1 MEQKSTPL
9 RLSGSQTRPVVR
21 DIAESLGKLPP
32 QAIDVEEAVLG
43 ALLSEKNALIEIA
56 GVLKPD
62 HFYSE
67 QHQTIYQ
74 AILDLFA
81 AGSPIDLRTVVSQL
95 RKAGKLEIVGGAYY
109 LSELTG
115 KISSSANIEYHSR
128 ILIEIAIK
136 RSLITIA
143 SMMHQDAYE
152 DTTDV
157 FELYA
162 RVNMELQ
169 DVLDRSVN
177 NRAEKPIKEI
187 AYRLTLEVQN
197 RQKGVHGGLDTG
209 FPLLDRAIGGLQ
221 KTNLI
226 IIAARP
232 AMGKTALVMQIGKQ
246 VAEQKIPVGIFSL
259 EMGNNELV
267 ERLSVA
273 ESEVFADKVKKG
285 DMDGHDF
292 QRWLDAVGLISSL
305 PIFIDD
311 TPSLT
316 IVELRARCIRMKI
329 KYGVQLIII
338 DYLQLIRGINKM
350 MNRDQEIGL
359 ITRTLKGIAKEL
371 DIPVIALSQLS
382 RDVEKRGG
390 SKRPVLSD
398 LRESGSIEQ
407 DADVVAFIYRP
418 EYYHITQD
426 EEGYSTHGLAE
437 IIIAKH
443 RHGGLDTVKQKFIGK
458 FTKFAEWISEYQ
470 PKDQSTYIA
479 QHVKQVLPSERT
491 PEQLDDT
498 PF

>member
-1 MEQKSTPL
+1 M
-9 RLSGSQTRPVVR
+9 R

-32 QAIDVEEAVLG
+32 MALDIEEAVLG
-43 ALLSEKNALIEIA
+43 ALMLEKNALIEIA

-74 AILDLFA
+74 AIVDLFA
-81 AGSPIDLRTVVSQL
+81 AGSPIDMRTIVAQL
-95 RKAGKLEIVGGAYY
+95 RKSGKIELVGGAYY
-109 LSELTG
+109 IAELTS
-115 KISSSANIEYHSR
+115 KVSSAANIEYHSR
-128 ILIEIAIK
+128 ILIEMAIK
-136 RSLITIA
+136 RNLITIA
-143 SMMHQDAYE
+143 STMHHDAYE

-157 FELYA
+157 FELYG

-187 AYRLTLEVQN
+187 AYRLTMEVQN

-209 FPLLDRAIGGLQ
+209 FPLLDRALGGLQ

-232 AMGKTALVMQIGKQ
+232 AMGKTALAMQIGKQ
-246 VAEQKIPVGIFSL
+246 VAEQKVPIGIFSL

-273 ESEVFADKVKKG
+273 QSEVFADKVKKG
-285 DMDGHDF
+285 DMDGLDYE
-292 QRWLDAVGLISSL
+292 RWANAVGYISSL

-316 IVELRARCIRMKI
+316 IVELRARCIRMKL
-329 KYGVQLIII
+329 KYGVQLIVI
-338 DYLQLIRGINKM
+338 DYLQLIRGVNKLA
-350 MNRDQEIGL
+350 NRDQEIGL

-390 SKRPVLSD
+390 SRRPVLSD

-407 DADVVAFIYRP
+407 DSDAVLFIYRP
-418 EYYHITQD
+418 EYYKIETD
-426 EEGYSTHGLAE
+426 EEGFSTHGLAE

-458 FTKFAEWISEYQ
+458 FTKFAEWIGASYQ
-470 PKDQSTYIA
+470 APTNE
-479 QHVKQVLPSERT
+479 QHFRYHTKSPLPSERT
-491 PEQLDDT
+491 PEQLENSDS